1 MTDKASGRSKPR
13 ALTPEIVAES
23 LRAHYGN
30 MSAVGTA
37 LGVSRQAIRH
47 YVENHEMC
55 RIAHDEASEVVT
67 DKAEHNIIDA
77 INNGDMK
84 ASIYWLRNKAR
95 HRGWGDRPALAVNVT
110 PDQLN
115 EMSTDQLEHL
125 AEQLDRAARS
135 R

>member
-1 MTDKASGRSKPR
+1 MPR
-13 ALTPEIVAES
+13 NIHRPKGMTPEIVADA
-23 LRAHYGN
+23 LRQASGN
-30 MSAVGTA
+30 MTA
-37 LGVSRQAIRH
+37 AARVLGVSRQNVRQFI
-47 YVENHEMC
+47 ETHEIC
-55 RIAHDEASEVVT
+55 RIAHDEASETVS
-67 DKAEHNIIDA
+67 DIAEANIVRA
-77 INNGDMK
+77 IHNGDMK